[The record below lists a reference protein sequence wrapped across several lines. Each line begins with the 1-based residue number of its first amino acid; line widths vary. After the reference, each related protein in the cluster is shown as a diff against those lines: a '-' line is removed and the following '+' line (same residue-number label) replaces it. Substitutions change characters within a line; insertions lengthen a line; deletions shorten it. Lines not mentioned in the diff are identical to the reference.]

1 MKVPT
6 HLTPHRHPA
15 ILVPRRLFVDESSYT
30 HYTNSPASNPT
41 GPVSGSFRVTRGGS
55 FVNYYDF
62 FLRASDRNG
71 DFPSAG
77 DGGHLGFRC
86 ARPQ

>member
-41 GPVSGSFRVTRGGS
+41 GPVSGSARVIRGGG
-55 FVNYYDF
+55 FDHDDDV
-62 FLRASDRNG
+62 LRASYRN
-71 DFPSAG
+71 DYFPSYYY
-77 DGGHLGFRC
+77 DNLGFRC